1 MSVIPASAHTIRH
14 AEPRDIPRLSQL
26 MSELCGHPISATE
39 AAERLAMVQ
48 HSPIDQ
54 LFVFEQDDEV
64 KGLLGFRL
72 RENIEECSRYGEISV
87 IVIDPLARRQG
98 VGQALIAHAET
109 LAEHY
114 GCKGTWL
121 VSGLA
126 REEAHAFY
134 QQLGYQIN
142 GYRFIKT

>member
-1 MSVIPASAHTIRH
+1 MPATPSPTSIIRH
-14 AEPRDIPRLSQL
+14 AEPGDIPRLSQL
-26 MSELCGHPISATE
+26 MSHLCGHPISEHE
-39 AAERLAMVQ
+39 AAERLAWVQ

-54 LFVFEQDDEV
+54 LLVLEQENEI

-72 RENIEECSRYGEISV
+72 RENIEEPSRYGEISV
-87 IVIDPLARRQG
+87 IVTDPQARRQG
-98 VGQALIAHAET
+98 VGQALIAHAEA

-134 QQLGYQIN
+134 QQLGYQIT
-142 GYRFIKT
+142 GYRFVKE